1 MATNSAQALPVILC
15 VDDEPGIL
23 KSLQRLFMGQP
34 YQLEVAGSGLQ
45 ALEVMQR
52 IRVQVIISDMRMP
65 EMNGAEFLAK
75 AAQLQPDCY
84 RILMTG
90 YADLA
95 STVQAIN
102 LGKIHRYVQK
112 PWNNQELQTLVD
124 EGLEM
129 YRLIR
134 ANKQLTAQVAKQN
147 QELKALN
154 HNLEE
159 MVQHRTA
166 QLKKT
171 LTQLKALV
179 QQTELDHKATLE
191 VLYNIISND
200 PALSGEFALNVS
212 QTCLTLGRQMG
223 LERQQRQTL
232 RQAGLFCELGKV
244 GLPNTVK
251 STPFYKLSTV
261 EKSQYLQHPQYAEDI
276 LAPALH
282 LAPVREA
289 ISQQYERFNG
299 TGEPSHKVGTDI
311 SLNARVLAVA
321 RDFWMFVFQRLSQQ
335 SHSYDQALEQIRRQQ
350 GTWYD
355 PEVVIALST
364 LVRTGI
370 RIGSE
375 QTHAGLNVAE
385 LLPGMRLQHNL
396 YNNKKL
402 LLLPKGSL
410 LDAATIDSLRR
421 YELKH
426 KITLVVSV
434 EHSAGIDQSE
444 EE

>member
-1 MATNSAQALPVILC
+1 MATISAQALPVLLC
-15 VDDEPGIL
+15 VDDEPGIR

-34 YQLEVAGSGLQ
+34 YQIELAGSGQQ
-45 ALEVMQR
+45 ALELMQR
-52 IRVQVIISDMRMP
+52 QRVQVIISDMRMP
-65 EMNGAEFLAK
+65 EMNGAEFLAQ
-75 AAQLQPDCY
+75 AAKIQPDCY

-129 YRLIR
+129 YRLQR

-147 QELKALN
+147 QELKTLN

-159 MVQHRTA
+159 MVHHRTG

-171 LTQLKALV
+171 LSQLKILV
-179 QQTELDHKATLE
+179 QQLEHDHKASLE
-191 VLYNIISND
+191 VLYNIISSD

-212 QTCLTLGRQMG
+212 QTCAALGRQLG
-223 LERQQRQTL
+223 VERQQLQHM
-232 RQAGLFCELGKV
+232 RQAGLFSELGKI
-244 GLPNTVK
+244 GLPATIQAN
-251 STPFYKLSTV
+251 PFYKLTPL
-261 EKSQYLQHPQYAEDI
+261 ERTQYMQHPQYAEEI

-289 ISQQYERFNG
+289 IAQQYERFNG
-299 TGEPSHKVGTDI
+299 SGEPLHKVGTDI
-311 SLNARVLAVA
+311 SLNARVLTVA
-321 RDFWMFVFQRLSQQ
+321 RDFWMFVFQRMTPQK
-335 SHSYDQALEQIRRQQ
+335 HSMDQALEQIRRQQ

-355 PEVVIALST
+355 PEIVMALTT
-364 LVRTGI
+364 LIRTGM
-370 RIGSE
+370 RLGSGE
-375 QTHAGLNVAE
+375 PHQGLSAAE
-385 LLPGMRLQHNL
+385 LQPGMRLKHNL
-396 YNNKKL
+396 YNAKKL
-402 LLLPKGSL
+402 LLLPKGQL
-410 LDAATIDSLRR
+410 LNAATIDSLQR
-421 YELKH
+421 YEVKH
-426 KITLVVSV
+426 KEILQVPVDQASPL
-434 EHSAGIDQSE
+434 DQSE

>member
-1 MATNSAQALPVILC
+1 MATDSIQALPVLLC

-23 KSLQRLFMGQP
+23 KSLQRLFIGQP
-34 YQLEVAGSGLQ
+34 YHLELAGSGRQ
-45 ALEVMQR
+45 ALELMQQM
-52 IRVQVIISDMRMP
+52 RVQVIICDMRMP
-65 EMNGAEFLAK
+65 EMTGAEFLAQ
-75 AAQLQPDCY
+75 AAQRQPDCY

-112 PWNNQELQTLVD
+112 PWNNQELLALVE

-129 YRLIR
+129 FRLIR

-147 QELKALN
+147 QELKVLN

-171 LTQLKALV
+171 LSQLKSLV
-179 QQTELDHKATLE
+179 QQLENDHKATLE

-212 QTCLTLGRQMG
+212 QTCLALGRLMG

-232 RQAGLFCELGKV
+232 RQAGLFCELGKI

-251 STPFYKLSTV
+251 ATPFYKLSSL

-299 TGEPSHKVGTDI
+299 SGEPSQKVGTDI
-311 SLNARVLAVA
+311 NINARVLAVA

-364 LVRTGI
+364 LVHTGM

-375 QTHAGLNVAE
+375 QTYSGLSVAE

-410 LDAATIDSLRR
+410 LNAATIDSLRR

-426 KITLVVSV
+426 KITLEVPVD
-434 EHSAGIDQSE
+434 HSAEIDPSE

>member
-1 MATNSAQALPVILC
+1 MTTNTAQVLPVLLC
-15 VDDEPGIL
+15 VDDEPAIL
-23 KSLQRLFMGQP
+23 KSLQRVFISQP
-34 YQLEVAGSGLQ
+34 YQLELAASGQQ
-45 ALEVMQR
+45 ALEVMQKQ
-52 IRVQVIISDMRMP
+52 RVQVIISDMRMP

-75 AAQLQPDCY
+75 AAQMQPDCY

-112 PWNNQELQTLVD
+112 PWNNHELQTLVE

-171 LTQLKALV
+171 LTQLKTLV
-179 QQTELDHKATLE
+179 QQLETDHKATLE

-212 QTCLTLGRQMG
+212 QTCLALGRQLG
-223 LERQQRQTL
+223 FERQQRQTL
-232 RQAGLFCELGKV
+232 RQAGLFCELGKI
-244 GLPNTVK
+244 GLPNSVK
-251 STPFYKLSTV
+251 TTPFYKLSSL
-261 EKSQYLQHPQYAEDI
+261 ERFQYLQHPQYAEDI

-282 LAPVREA
+282 LGPVREA

-299 TGEPSHKVGTDI
+299 SGEPAKKIGIDI
-311 SLNARVLAVA
+311 NINARVLAVA
-321 RDFWMFVFQRLSQQ
+321 RDFWMYIFQRMTPQL
-335 SHSYDQALEQIRRQQ
+335 HTYEQALEQIRRQQ

-364 LVRTGI
+364 LIHTGM
-370 RIGSE
+370 RVGSD
-375 QTHAGLNVAE
+375 QIHSGLTVAE
-385 LLPGMRLQHNL
+385 LQPGMHLQHNL

-402 LLLPKGSL
+402 LLLPKGSKL
-410 LDAATIDSLRR
+410 SAATIDSLQR
-421 YELKH
+421 YEVKH
-426 KITLVVSV
+426 KETLVVPVAQS
-434 EHSAGIDQSE
+434 GISNPAE